1 MAKKDF
7 IQTLQRMDSMI
18 RMRSTGS
25 PEDFACRLSISER
38 SLYNYLAVMRELGA
52 PLEYSRIHESYL
64 YREEGRFIFKFNKLA
79 EPDYAI

>member
-1 MAKKDF
+1 MAKSDF
-7 IQTLQRMDSMI
+7 IHILQRMDRMI
-18 RMRSTGS
+18 RTRSTGS

-52 PLEYSRIHESYL
+52 PLHYSRTYESYL
-64 YREEGRFIFKFNKLA
+64 YREEGRFLVEFKKQA